1 MKQQKNPIF
10 LHVFVFLFAVC
21 CLLSPMASAAGQ
33 DPPPAVPQRIISLYG
48 GLTETLYALGLGSH
62 IVGVANSD
70 DYPPEVLGKPRV
82 GTHFNPSIE
91 KILSLNPDLVV
102 AKNRRGRTAEALKYL
117 EVAGIRIF
125 TADPQ
130 SIDDFFTLMKS
141 FGNMFQCRDKATALI
156 KEYRQRLKAEQDK
169 VASRRQQQKKKV
181 FFEVRYHD
189 HALIAAGQKSI
200 VNEIIRTAGGINI
213 VETPRQHVN
222 YSIEV
227 LLDKQPDIYIV
238 QRGPMN
244 HSTMPAQRPLFK
256 NLTAVMN
263 GQVYPVDEKKY
274 SRFGPRTIDAIIE
287 LADILYPDTSAKHP
301 NHEAVIIEK

>member
-1 MKQQKNPIF
+1 MPTNHREHSIP
-10 LHVFVFLFAVC
+10 LLLRVVTFLFVVF
-21 CLLSPMASAAGQ
+21 CLLSPMLSTASQ
-33 DPPPAVPQRIISLYG
+33 SSPLPANPQRVISLYG
-48 GLTETLYALGLGSH
+48 GLTETIYALGLGPR

-70 DYPPEVLGKPRV
+70 DYPPEVLSKPRV

-91 KILSLNPDLVV
+91 KILSLNPDLVL

-125 TADPQ
+125 TADPHT
-130 SIDDFFTLMKS
+130 IDDFFVLVKTLGK
-141 FGNMFQCRDKATALI
+141 MFRCQDKATILI
-156 KEYRQRLKAEQDK
+156 NSYEQRLEKEYRKLASHRL
-169 VASRRQQQKKKV
+169 KKKV

-189 HALIAAGQKSI
+189 HSLIAAGQKSI
-200 VNEIIRTAGGINI
+200 VSEIIRIAGGINI
-213 VETPRQHVN
+213 VEASRQHVN
-222 YSIEV
+222 YSIEG

-244 HSTMPAQRPLFK
+244 CSAMPAQRPIFK
-256 NLTAVMN
+256 DLAAVIN

-287 LADILYPDTSAKHP
+287 LADILYPESIAKHS
-301 NHEAVIIEK
+301 NH